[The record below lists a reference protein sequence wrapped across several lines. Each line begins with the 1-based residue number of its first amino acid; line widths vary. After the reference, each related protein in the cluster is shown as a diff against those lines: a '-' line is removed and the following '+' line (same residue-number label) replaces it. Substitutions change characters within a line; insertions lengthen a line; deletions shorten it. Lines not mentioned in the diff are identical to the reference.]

1 MSVRQV
7 LRMGHPQLMKPS
19 QDIID
24 FSSPSLKEW
33 IQDMKDT
40 MEAEG
45 GVGIAA
51 PQIGEFV
58 NIILFGFEHSER
70 YPNAP
75 AIPFTILINPCF
87 SPVGDQM
94 VQDWEGCLSVP
105 GLRGLVPRYQQI
117 NYTAKDVNGNVLQGE
132 ATGFH
137 ARVIQHE
144 CDHLQGILYPSRIQ
158 DFQYFG
164 FEGVLAIK

>member
-45 GVGIAA
+45 GVGIAD
-51 PQIGEFV
+51 IDG
-58 NIILFGFEHSER
+58 H
-70 YPNAP
+70 
-75 AIPFTILINPCF
+75 
-87 SPVGDQM
+87 
-94 VQDWEGCLSVP
+94 
-105 GLRGLVPRYQQI
+105 
-117 NYTAKDVNGNVLQGE
+117 VLQGE

-144 CDHLQGILYPSRIQ
+144 YDHLQGILYPSRIRN
-158 DFQYFG
+158 FQYFG
-164 FEGVLAIK
+164 FEAALANNI